1 MASAGA
7 SDGST
12 GSAQAVPTS
21 NDVDVERCLQAIRAL
36 SGSIARQVRALSPE
50 QWTTI
55 TNCPPW
61 QVRDLVT
68 HLVTSGEGFA
78 QSIERGLSGTV
89 EPPSAA
95 GRERRQEALIEA
107 GPSAVADGLDQ
118 ITDRFEGLIA
128 NLDEAG
134 LSTVAFHRRGIR
146 PVRWFAAHR
155 LAEISF
161 HGWDLQ
167 RSLGQDAIYGEDV
180 ARLLLPTLLESNAPR
195 TYAAGLS
202 AERGTGERFLLAVAD
217 DPSARWLVTIGAD
230 RLGARRGDA
239 PADVTITGPAATLAL
254 LIYGREDLAELA
266 QAGTVQLDGD
276 SAVAARFASIFPR
289 P

>member
-1 MASAGA
+1 
-7 SDGST
+7 
-12 GSAQAVPTS
+12 VPTS
-21 NDVDVERCLQAIRAL
+21 NDVDVDRCLQAIRAL
-36 SGSIARQVRALSPE
+36 SGSIGRQVRSLSSE
-50 QWTTI
+50 TWTAI

-61 QVRDLVT
+61 QVRDLAA

-78 QSIERGLSGTV
+78 QSIERGLAGTV

-107 GPSAVADGLDQ
+107 GPVAVAESLDQ
-118 ITDRFEGLIA
+118 ITDTFEGLFTG
-128 NLDEAG
+128 LDEVG
-134 LSTVAFHRRGIR
+134 LSTVAFHRRGNR

-167 RSLGQDAIYGEDV
+167 RSLGQSADFREDV

-202 AERGTGERFLLAVAD
+202 AERGTGERYLLGVAD
-217 DPSARWLVTIGAD
+217 DPSARWLVTIGPE
-230 RLGARRGDA
+230 RLDAVRGDA
-239 PADVTITGPAATLAL
+239 PADVSIVGPAAALAL
-254 LIYGREDLAELA
+254 LIYGRDELADLARA
-266 QAGTVQLDGD
+266 ATVQVEGD
-276 SAVAARFASIFPR
+276 SAVAARFPGIFPR